1 MNEQNPINP
10 QSNNTPLPNQGHSLD
25 EIFAHAQHDA
35 AHLESE
41 STKRNLLSAVMD
53 ISQSSSPEEIIPFGS
68 RFNFKLGATL
78 MTILTT
84 GAAVILAVSLLN
96 GSSQP
101 PSPIN
106 ASASQKP
113 TTEQSISQPSLATL
127 IAPALVSVVP
137 QRVINHEAVGVAVTP
152 RVKFDKPILPTHDS
166 LLLSK
171 VNLAGLKLLR
181 PTPEQ
186 MRELA
191 IVVNIKGDVAYL
203 FHNADEN
210 GKVMRHIFPPK
221 AGMKFSSAPIT
232 QEDTNN
238 LSIPGFYPR
247 MVTNADGQKRFFHF
261 EQGASMNAMRKNMI
275 DGKADSMSSTRMMF
289 SQSQDSEDP
298 SDDMGDANML
308 IATHV
313 TPPGGSV
320 RNIQVIGSEESD
332 RTIEMTPGNASN
344 EELIST
350 ITDSTTA
357 DGTKRTMKNRV
368 LINRSVA
375 LHGDLNS
382 RIAPD
387 SMLRQLGV
395 EHGHGKRMMIRMNT
409 SSIRGDTTLSPQ
421 ALELMAGHSRVEA
434 DSLLRQLGI
443 ERGNTHAFMVR
454 VNDGSNPHDSLHKS
468 MKVSNV
474 ERRIELLSTSTD
486 SGSGMHHRLNID
498 SVIERAFDEMQMHQP
513 DVNKLIPL
521 LVETRVNG
529 KANDL
534 ILWYDATPEITKVL
548 DNNSRTENA
557 IQEPVPT
564 NGALSEIKL
573 FPNPATNTSTLHYT
587 LAAPRS
593 ITVGL
598 YNLLG
603 QKLLELGKL
612 SGQAAGSGEVK
623 LDLSSVTPGVYLVVA
638 STDKGEQLTQRIVI
652 ER

>member
-1 MNEQNPINP
+1 
-10 QSNNTPLPNQGHSLD
+10 
-25 EIFAHAQHDA
+25 
-35 AHLESE
+35 
-41 STKRNLLSAVMD
+41 
-53 ISQSSSPEEIIPFGS
+53 
-68 RFNFKLGATL
+68 
-78 MTILTT
+78 
-84 GAAVILAVSLLN
+84 
-96 GSSQP
+96 
-101 PSPIN
+101 
-106 ASASQKP
+106 
-113 TTEQSISQPSLATL
+113 
-127 IAPALVSVVP
+127 
-137 QRVINHEAVGVAVTP
+137 
-152 RVKFDKPILPTHDS
+152 
-166 LLLSK
+166 
-171 VNLAGLKLLR
+171 
-181 PTPEQ
+181 
-186 MRELA
+186 
-191 IVVNIKGDVAYL
+191 
-203 FHNADEN
+203 
-210 GKVMRHIFPPK
+210 
-221 AGMKFSSAPIT
+221 
-232 QEDTNN
+232 
-238 LSIPGFYPR
+238 
-247 MVTNADGQKRFFHF
+247 
-261 EQGASMNAMRKNMI
+261 
-275 DGKADSMSSTRMMF
+275 
-289 SQSQDSEDP
+289 
-298 SDDMGDANML
+298 ML

-344 EELIST
+344 EELMST

-468 MKVSNV
+468 MKITNV
-474 ERRIELLSTSTD
+474 ERRIELLSTSSD

-557 IQEPVPT
+557 IQESVPT